1 VPHQS
6 TFHEPVFPG
15 FALIET
21 VVCQILEID
30 SAPAERWIRGGTV
43 RIELAIF
50 RPWATSFAIVA
61 LSLAVTPVWAWAQ
74 NFSGD
79 ARSIGLETSGE
90 QTNFAS
96 QLVND
101 SRGYRSIVIPLGLFQ
116 VFKDTNI
123 FNPTN
128 KSTFDPIRAMEL
140 AANPLHFTFNRN
152 EGDTGEQLVQDLVN
166 GQVSRDLNDYRGFIP
181 ARNVVAQGLINPSF
195 GKTFRLRKADDGS
208 FQGFYVGVGPY
219 IALGTNFAADPTLIG
234 LLASSTN
241 AYLPNATLTLQ
252 DTTGLQAAAAA
263 TIGYRSHFSMPGQ
276 SSSRSK
282 RDGIY
287 VAVNYDYLRGL
298 HYEGINLGV
307 TFNTDAT
314 GLLTLQPTT
323 VPIVVNRLSSSHG
336 QGDAVDVGT
345 HVISGRW
352 NFRAS
357 ANGIGNHINWSGLR
371 AENYTLS
378 SLLQSLS
385 FVKASQPAPIGDIRV
400 KLPVR
405 YAVGAG
411 YNANR
416 WSVDSE
422 VGRGLQGN
430 EFHGGAEYRL
440 LGRLAFR
447 GGARYSRRQ
456 WNPGGGI
463 GFNLTSRFGV
473 DVAAYGTSTN
483 IEQVRK
489 VALAL
494 SLRFDRRVEVN

>member
-1 VPHQS
+1 
-6 TFHEPVFPG
+6 
-15 FALIET
+15 
-21 VVCQILEID
+21 
-30 SAPAERWIRGGTV
+30 V
-43 RIELAIF
+43 RIESTIF
-50 RPWATSFAIVA
+50 RKWATSIAVVA
-61 LSLAVTPVWAWAQ
+61 LSLVVTPVWAQ

-79 ARSIGLETSGE
+79 ARSIGLATSGE

-96 QLVND
+96 QLVNEPQ
-101 SRGYRSIVIPLGLFQ
+101 GYRSIPIPLGLLQ
-116 VFKDTNI
+116 VFKNTSI
-123 FNPTN
+123 FNPSN
-128 KSTFDPIRAMEL
+128 KGNFDPIRAMES

-181 ARNVVAQGLINPSF
+181 ARNIVAQGLINPSF
-195 GKTFRLRKADDGS
+195 GKTFRVRKRDDGS
-208 FQGFYVGVGPY
+208 FQGFYVGAGPY
-219 IALGTNFAADPTLIG
+219 VALGTNFAADPTLIG

-241 AYLPNATLTLQ
+241 VYLPNATLTLQ
-252 DTTGLQAAAAA
+252 DTTGLQAAAAV
-263 TIGYRSHFSMPGQ
+263 TIGYRAHFSMPGQ

-287 VAVNYDYLRGL
+287 TAVNYNYLRGF

-307 TFNTDAT
+307 NFNTDAT

-323 VPIVVNRLSSSHG
+323 VPIVVNRMSSSHG
-336 QGDAVDVGT
+336 HGDAVDVGT
-345 HVISGRW
+345 QVISGRW

-371 AENYTLS
+371 AESYTLG

-385 FVKASQPAPIGDIRV
+385 FIKASEPAPTGEIRV

-405 YAVGAG
+405 YAGGAG

-422 VGRGLQGN
+422 IGRGLQGK

-440 LGRLAFR
+440 LSRLAFR
-447 GGARYSRRQ
+447 GGARYSRQQ
-456 WNPGGGI
+456 WNPAGGI
-463 GFNLTSRFGV
+463 GFNVTSRFGV

-494 SLRFDRRVEVN
+494 SLRFDRRVETN